1 MRKIVNLFEKGNLT
15 PRERYLMLMQNDLS
29 KALTGEES
37 LTQADKGA
45 LENWKPKN
53 NNEVDEWNKY
63 NKGDGLISQ
72 AGLETE
78 ILYLQA
84 KAEYFRKFFLD
95 TQFSFYTSNQKIENL
110 LEKLE
115 TSKTMNTEDYIS
127 VSELE
132 TTFRS
137 MQFIRKIEENNEII
151 LDFTSE
157 TARMIFKEARNNL
170 IDCYAKLL
178 AFRKIFKKISII
190 YEVDLVH
197 FIDDHLKNVA
207 RFIEENNNALSKA
220 ILKTK
225 DNLFI
230 DKDGI
235 LPDPETLEIWNK
247 KFIEIFDSE
256 F

>member
-45 LENWKPKN
+45 LENWKPVN
-53 NNEVDEWNKY
+53 NYEVDEWNKY
-63 NKGDGLISQ
+63 AKGDGLITQ
-72 AGLETE
+72 AGLEAEFIYSKAQTE
-78 ILYLQA
+78 YS
-84 KAEYFRKFFLD
+84 RKFFLD
-95 TQFSFYTSNQKIENL
+95 TQLSFYPFNQRIEDFL
-110 LEKLE
+110 ERLEKN
-115 TSKTMNTEDYIS
+115 KTVNEEDDVLILKKILNSMRYIR
-127 VSELE
+127 E
-132 TTFRS
+132 
-137 MQFIRKIEENNEII
+137 IKENDEII

-178 AFRKIFKKISII
+178 AFQKIFKKISII

-197 FIDDHLKNVA
+197 FINDHLENVA
-207 RFIEENNNALSKA
+207 RFLEENNEALSKT
-220 ILKTK
+220 ILKMK

-230 DKDGI
+230 DKDSI
-235 LPDPETLEIWNK
+235 LPDTETLEIWNE
-247 KFIEIFDSE
+247 KFTDILGNE